1 LLENLSL
8 ELPDTTALI
17 AEVAPRLGRDGT
29 VRDDASP
36 ELARL
41 RREISRVRTEVIGE
55 LDAVR
60 RAHPEAVTD
69 APPTM
74 RRDRYCVPVRS
85 SAKAQV
91 PGLLLDTSARGATS
105 FVEPFAV
112 VELNNRL
119 AAATAGE
126 REEIRRI
133 VEEIARAF
141 ADARDDLA
149 AAVEVLGEIDAVQA
163 RALFGRVMEGRVV
176 VPGGGRE
183 LIILGARHPLLDE
196 RLHKLRLEVFGEA
209 EQRDPHH
216 RVVPLDFRLPE
227 NVRTLVISGPNAG
240 GKTIVIKT
248 LGMMALMCARG
259 IPLPV
264 EEGTIVPSFARI
276 WCHIGDEQDVAA
288 DLSTFSG
295 AMAATARMLGDA
307 DGDTLVLFDELG
319 AGTDPLEGAALGC
332 ALLEELTRRSS
343 LTVASTH
350 LAAIALAASSA
361 DGMDNA
367 AMEYDEDSERPTYRL
382 TMGRPGRSRGLE
394 IADRMGISEPVLERA
409 RELLGGNHLEIDRW
423 LRRLEALEQELE
435 IEREEARRR
444 QKEAERLR
452 KDASSELE
460 RLQSERRKVPEEL
473 AQTREELRRRAKKK
487 LDAAIETLKEAM
499 REQKAL
505 GRRRL
510 QKLRDEALRLEEP
523 GAGDRSVPSDD
534 LVPGARVRVALGG
547 EGELREVRGTRAQVT
562 VGGKR
567 LWVPVADLEMIGG
580 PRPVKKSEIRVE
592 SGNDA
597 PRELNLIGLDSEGA
611 REELERH
618 LDQAFTAGLRSIR
631 VVHGHG
637 AGILRRMVADVC
649 RNHPAVRSFRHPP
662 QGFGGTGATEIE
674 LEPT

>member
-1 LLENLSL
+1 
-8 ELPDTTALI
+8 
-17 AEVAPRLGRDGT
+17 
-29 VRDDASP
+29 
-36 ELARL
+36 LA
-41 RREISRVRTEVIGE
+41 
-55 LDAVR
+55 
-60 RAHPEAVTD
+60 
-69 APPTM
+69 
-74 RRDRYCVPVRS
+74 
-85 SAKAQV
+85 
-91 PGLLLDTSARGATS
+91 
-105 FVEPFAV
+105 
-112 VELNNRL
+112 
-119 AAATAGE
+119 
-126 REEIRRI
+126 
-133 VEEIARAF
+133 
-141 ADARDDLA
+141 
-149 AAVEVLGEIDAVQA
+149 
-163 RALFGRVMEGRVV
+163 
-176 VPGGGRE
+176 
-183 LIILGARHPLLDE
+183 
-196 RLHKLRLEVFGEA
+196 
-209 EQRDPHH
+209 
-216 RVVPLDFRLPE
+216 E

-240 GKTIVIKT
+240 GKTIVLKT
-248 LGMMALMCARG
+248 LGIIALMCARG

-264 EEGTIVPSFARI
+264 EEGTTVPSFAHV

-295 AMAATARMLGDA
+295 AMAATARLLGTA

-332 ALLEELTRRSS
+332 ALMEELTRRSS

-394 IADRMGISEPVLERA
+394 IADRMGIDEPVLERA

-435 IEREEARRR
+435 IEREAARQR
-444 QKEAERLR
+444 QQEAERLR
-452 KDASSELE
+452 QDAARELE
-460 RLQSERRKVPEEL
+460 RLQGERRKVPEEL
-473 AQTREELRRRAKKK
+473 AQAREDLRRRAKKK
-487 LDAAIETLKEAM
+487 LDKAIDMLQEAM

-510 QKLRDEALRLEEP
+510 QKLRDEALRLDDP
-523 GAGDRSVPSDD
+523 VSGGRSAPPQE

-567 LWVPVADLEMIGG
+567 LWVPAADLEILGG
-580 PRPVKKSEIRVE
+580 PKSTQKSEVCVE
-592 SGNDA
+592 SVHDT
-597 PRELNLIGLDSEGA
+597 PRELNLIGLDSERA

-618 LDQAFTAGLRSIR
+618 LDQAFTGGVRSIR

-649 RNHPAVRSFRHPP
+649 RKHPAVRSFRHPP
-662 QGFGGTGATEIE
+662 QGFGGTGATEIQLE
-674 LEPT
+674 LG